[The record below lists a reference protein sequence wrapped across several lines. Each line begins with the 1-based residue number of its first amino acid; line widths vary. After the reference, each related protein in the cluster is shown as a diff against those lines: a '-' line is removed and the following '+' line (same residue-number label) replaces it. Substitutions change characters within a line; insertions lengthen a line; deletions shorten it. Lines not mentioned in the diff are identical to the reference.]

1 MAVTFTNNW
10 KNILDK
16 LESILESE
24 FKGALP
30 VYKGNSIP
38 KGISQAIQLIPSGS
52 AILEEQDLL
61 SETREYS
68 IQVRFIF
75 NEINVTET
83 VLDHI
88 LRYVSRIQTLIRKNA
103 TITLD
108 KGSDADNTRAWN
120 CRLDNEV
127 FGEDEELDFNVTSW
141 EFKCSHSYI
150 IS

>member
-38 KGISQAIQLIPSGS
+38 AGVNQAIQLMPANSVLSGYNES
-52 AILEEQDLL
+52 
-61 SETREYS
+61 SETREFS

-75 NEINVTET
+75 NEANVNET

-88 LRYVSRIQTLIRKNA
+88 LRQVSRIEALIHDNVAMTLS
-103 TITLD
+103 D
-108 KGSDADNTRAWN
+108 SSDAFN
-120 CRLDNEV
+120 CRFESTELNA
-127 FGEDEELDFNVTSW
+127 DEESGVYVVLWDYKCQHLGNVG
-141 EFKCSHSYI
+141 
-150 IS
+150 